1 MNTYKRKKVD
11 MTPKKMKTET
21 AAGAEV
27 EETAY
32 KNTREYLPTAEFVP
46 PPAPKRL
53 IAYAPFD
60 HDGEQ
65 YEPGDEFTPR
75 KSWTRDVAFEEFRS
89 IELKKGGTVGI
100 AFTVPGDII
109 DKKTQERAYNRII
122 LPLKEA

>member
-1 MNTYKRKKVD
+1 
-11 MTPKKMKTET
+11 MTPKKKIVEDFEKGET
-21 AAGAEV
+21 VPTQELAEAYI
-27 EETAY
+27 EETKA
-32 KNTREYLPTAEFVP
+32 
-46 PPAPKRL
+46 PAPQPKPAVVRL

-75 KSWTRDVAFEEFRS
+75 KTWTRDTAFEEFRS